1 VIRIALR
8 VACLTL
14 ALTIAVLG
22 APSLPQEGATQRSAP
37 SATPMATIDLGGLF
51 GDENE
56 PDENEADEGGAEGG
70 RSSGESRQSPG
81 VSLPAALVLVLV
93 AAIAGGYIAIR
104 VRRLWLRLRGWGSDL
119 RARL

>member
-1 VIRIALR
+1 MLR
-8 VACLTL
+8 VACLFTL
-14 ALTIAVLG
+14 ALTIAALG
-22 APSLPQEGATQRSAP
+22 TPSLPQAGATQPSAP

-56 PDENEADEGGAEGG
+56 PDENEPDEGGSEGG
-70 RSSGESRQSPG
+70 RSSAESGQSAG

-93 AAIAGGYIAIR
+93 AAIAGGYVALR
-104 VRRLWLRLRGWGSDL
+104 VRRLWVRLRGWGSDL